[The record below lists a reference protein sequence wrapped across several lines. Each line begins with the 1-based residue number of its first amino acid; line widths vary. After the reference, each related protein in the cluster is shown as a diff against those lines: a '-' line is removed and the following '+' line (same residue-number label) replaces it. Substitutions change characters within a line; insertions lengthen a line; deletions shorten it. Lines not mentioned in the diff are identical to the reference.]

1 MPRFLAKN
9 TLMGAE
15 VTLISIE
22 VVIRLKENQ
31 GQLTNATSHFCLERK
46 KKMSSAG
53 QNSEHNSSERSVAGD
68 YELIIS

>member
-31 GQLTNATSHFCLERK
+31 GQLTNATSRFCLERK
-46 KKMSSAG
+46 KK
-53 QNSEHNSSERSVAGD
+53 
-68 YELIIS
+68 